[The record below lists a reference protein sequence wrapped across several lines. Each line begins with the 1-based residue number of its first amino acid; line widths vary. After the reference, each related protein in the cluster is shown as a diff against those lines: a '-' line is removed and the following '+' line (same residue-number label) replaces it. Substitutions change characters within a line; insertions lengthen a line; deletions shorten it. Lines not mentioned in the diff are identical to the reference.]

1 MNQTSF
7 LKLLQAQFSELTP
20 QQKVIAKFIDQ
31 NTHRIALLKIHELA
45 AECQVQPSAVVRF
58 AKRFEFSGYSDLQRI
73 FKAHAS
79 QSNSPRL
86 EYQKR
91 ITSWAKKART
101 ELTSAQ
107 VAQSFIQ
114 GCEIGLHELIANIDT
129 DALSAA
135 IDGLKQ
141 AETVWVVAMSRSFAV
156 GAYLIYGL
164 QKLQK
169 NTHWLTGMGGMNES
183 SMSRAKKG
191 DWLIAVGFTP
201 YAQETLTVVEH
212 AVAKKMNILAITDSN
227 VSPLAQ
233 AAKVTLLT
241 QEHSTFNFR
250 SLSNSICIAQSL
262 IVGMTHTQTT
272 GQKKPPKS
280 SKKAISTT

>member
-1 MNQTSF
+1 MI
-7 LKLLQAQFSELTP
+7 LQIMYL
-20 QQKVIAKFIDQ
+20 VI
-31 NTHRIALLKIHELA
+31 L
-45 AECQVQPSAVVRF
+45 
-58 AKRFEFSGYSDLQRI
+58 
-73 FKAHAS
+73 
-79 QSNSPRL
+79 
-86 EYQKR
+86 
-91 ITSWAKKART
+91 
-101 ELTSAQ
+101 
-107 VAQSFIQ
+107 
-114 GCEIGLHELIANIDT
+114 
-129 DALSAA
+129 
-135 IDGLKQ
+135 
-141 AETVWVVAMSRSFAV
+141 
-156 GAYLIYGL
+156 
-164 QKLQK
+164 
-169 NTHWLTGMGGMNES
+169 

-272 GQKKPPKS
+272 GQKKSPKS